1 MASQERPQTTR
12 GAKLSNVGKNLLV
25 LLISLT
31 LVLGLCEII
40 LRVYNPLGF
49 RIKGNKIILPINKKE
64 IIHHEHGLGKLDK
77 VPTCR
82 RSRITR

>member
-31 LVLGLCEII
+31 LVLGLCD
-40 LRVYNPLGF
+40 LNGGPPLARAEVDVDALF
-49 RIKGNKIILPINKKE
+49 ASRAAADVDFAEVKGQAQPCDL
-64 IIHHEHGLGKLDK
+64 
-77 VPTCR
+77 V
-82 RSRITR
+82 